1 MANQR
6 NRKTPGQGTRER
18 LAREAAESN
27 RRLAQNERQRQCR
40 ARRSEVLRAICEEG
54 ESQGSENSNINVE
67 RSTSRMAENY
77 AIQWYQETTGR
88 GLQYQRSL
96 IPKILKHAIWQSVL
110 PNYSEMEHAWE
121 TVGNIAR
128 GWQQIKGCHS
138 RDDQRARNVIIPMVS
153 SVNTSMRQ
161 TMLLTGIHRRNLQV
175 GIVRRLSLDAHV
187 DRSLWAL
194 CGKSKRIDATP
205 SSVCELIV
213 EFWCLNSRVSP
224 NRKDVVRKR
233 IDSGMWETHA
243 THHLMESQ
251 VHLTMAR
258 FYIYWNVSLP
268 KLAHCLG

>member
-1 MANQR
+1 M
-6 NRKTPGQGTRER
+6 PGQGTRER
-18 LAREAAESN
+18 LARELEVSQK
-27 RRLAQNERQRQCR
+27 RQAQNERQRQCR
-40 ARRSEVLRAICEEG
+40 QRRSENLRALCEELD
-54 ESQGSENSNINVE
+54 SQVSEDSNIDVE
-67 RSTSRMAENY
+67 RSTTRMAENF
-77 AIQWYQETTGR
+77 ALQWYQETAGR

-96 IPKILKHAIWQSVL
+96 IPKILKHVVWQNVL

-121 TVGNIAR
+121 IVGNIAR

-138 RDDQRARNVIIPMVS
+138 KDDQRARNVIIPMVAS
-153 SVNTSMRQ
+153 RNTSMRQ
-161 TMLLTGIHRRNLQV
+161 TSLLTGIHRRNFHV
-175 GIVRRLSLDAHV
+175 GIVRRLSLDARV

-205 SSVCELIV
+205 SSVCDLIV

-251 VHLTMAR
+251 VHLTMAL
-258 FYIYWNVSLP
+258 FYIHWNANIM
-268 KLAHCLG
+268 KHAQC

>member
-54 ESQGSENSNINVE
+54 ESQGSEDNNINVE

-77 AIQWYQETTGR
+77 AIQWYQETAGR

-251 VHLTMAR
+251 VHLTMSH
-258 FYIYWNVSLP
+258 FYI
-268 KLAHCLG
+268 C

>member
-6 NRKTPGQGTRER
+6 NRKMPGQGTRER
-18 LAREAAESN
+18 LARELEESH
-27 RRLAQNERQRQCR
+27 RLQAQNERQRRCR
-40 ARRSEVLRAICEEG
+40 QRRSEGLSALCDEL
-54 ESQGSENSNINVE
+54 ESQGSEDSNINVE
-67 RSTSRMAENY
+67 RSTSRMAENF
-77 AIQWYQETTGR
+77 ALQWYQETSGR

-96 IPKILKHAIWQSVL
+96 IPKILKHAVWQTVF

-138 RDDQRARNVIIPMVS
+138 KDDQRARNVIIPMVAS
-153 SVNTSMRQ
+153 RNTSMRQ
-161 TMLLTGIHRRNLQV
+161 TSLLTGIHRRNFYV
-175 GIVRRLSLDAHV
+175 GIVRRLNLDARV

-205 SSVCELIV
+205 SNVCELV
-213 EFWCLNSRVSP
+213 VDFWCHNTRVSP

-233 IDSGMWETHA
+233 IGSGMWETHA

-251 VHLTMAR
+251 VHLIMAL
-258 FYIYWNVSLP
+258 FCIHLNAVIM
-268 KLAHCLG
+268 KHAQC

>member
-18 LAREAAESN
+18 LAREAEESN
-27 RRLAQNERQRQCR
+27 RRLAQNERQRRCR
-40 ARRSEVLRAICEEG
+40 ARRSEVLRALCEEV
-54 ESQGSENSNINVE
+54 ESQGSEDSNINVE
-67 RSTSRMAENY
+67 RSMSRMAENF
-77 AIQWYQETTGR
+77 AIQWYQETAGR

-96 IPKILKHAIWQSVL
+96 VPKILKHVIWQSVL

-138 RDDQRARNVIIPMVS
+138 KDDQRARNVIIPMVA

-161 TMLLTGIHRRNLQV
+161 TSLLTGIHRRNLQV
-175 GIVRRLSLDAHV
+175 GIVRRLSLDARV

-194 CGKSKRIDATP
+194 CGKSKRVDATP
-205 SSVCELIV
+205 LNVCELIV
-213 EFWCLNSRVSP
+213 EFWSLNSRVSP

-251 VHLTMAR
+251 VHLTMSH
-258 FYIYWNVSLP
+258 FYI
-268 KLAHCLG
+268 C

>member
-1 MANQR
+1 MAKNF
-6 NRKTPGQGTRER
+6 
-18 LAREAAESN
+18 
-27 RRLAQNERQRQCR
+27 
-40 ARRSEVLRAICEEG
+40 
-54 ESQGSENSNINVE
+54 
-67 RSTSRMAENY
+67 
-77 AIQWYQETTGR
+77 AIQWYQETAGR

-96 IPKILKHAIWQSVL
+96 IPKILKHSVWQSVL

-138 RDDQRARNVIIPMVS
+138 QDDQRARNVIIPMVAS
-153 SVNTSMRQ
+153 GNTSMRQ
-161 TMLLTGIHRRNLQV
+161 TSLVTGIHRRNFQV
-175 GIVRRLSLDAHV
+175 GIVRWLTLEARV

-205 SSVCELIV
+205 LNVRELV
-213 EFWCLNSRVSP
+213 VDFWCLNSRVSP

-233 IDSGMWETHA
+233 IDGGVWETHA

-258 FYIYWNVSLP
+258 FNLY
-268 KLAHCLG
+268 